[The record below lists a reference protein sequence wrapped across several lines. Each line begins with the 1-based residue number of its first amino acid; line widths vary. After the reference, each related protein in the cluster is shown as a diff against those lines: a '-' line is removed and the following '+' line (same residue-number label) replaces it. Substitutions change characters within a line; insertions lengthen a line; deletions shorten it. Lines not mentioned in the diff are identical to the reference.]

1 MNLLTNPGFEQDW
14 GDEESHDVFTIQ
26 PGGNATKGLIGNIFT
41 PPGWT
46 TWFYHDPGNYD
57 QPEVRDTREPDRV
70 YSGEK
75 AMLLFSFFRKHMGG
89 FLQKVQVEPGKT
101 YRSNAVAHAWSNWHD
116 GPHPDDP
123 KWSEG
128 PGYEHG
134 YLLKG
139 SAPNDEWRNF
149 AFDVGVDPLGGVNP
163 FAESV
168 LWGTSIHIYNEY
180 GLITSPIFTA
190 GDSIATVFLRSTTE
204 WAYKHNDAYWDD
216 AVLIEVDTPCECKGV
231 PRIDY
236 KRVVNVTPD
245 EGKAHEILTKT
256 WPQTIS
262 NSYDDAGLG
271 DLNDK
276 TAVLW
281 DIAGAKH
288 QDYLDFYELHYPGT
302 QVEFKYTDDWIEP
315 SNWDQYLLWQG
326 DPQWGDV
333 TFGPGNCTMKNTACF
348 ITSLAMAQR
357 VYEIDEDAT
366 PLTVDAALTTAG
378 YAQPCNALW
387 SAITEKLG
395 MTIASS
401 TKTQADAHIN
411 AGGVMLIEVLPAEMQ
426 HFVLAVEVL
435 GDDNYLILDPYKN
448 VVAPL
453 KDHYPGWESWRMIAK
468 NEGPGPG
475 PTPSPDNGPQLP
487 HRDSLIGLHLQTRM
501 EGDEAYIRQL
511 GTGVVKCFS
520 FEDAAYFRAVNPDV
534 ITSVRMYTKEQHIGG
549 DPAIAATRYIATF
562 YDALIKHHGSTDYI
576 ESWNETIGSSDR
588 EANKWFAE
596 FHKHF
601 TYGIDALDLHTKACI
616 LNTAVGN
623 PLSAWVIDLIPAA
636 RAAYETGGTI
646 GCHGYWWCNPSVD
659 GIHEMVSW
667 WPYHAGRMLEGWD
680 PVFRA
685 HGIYPNYI
693 IGEAGVVGS
702 SDGYSLN
709 AHAGWRSRH
718 TLKAD
723 WGRYFAQIAHFQAN
737 LREWNALH
745 GNRCLGATIFT
756 SGAPYVGWESFIIA
770 HPEMIAL
777 AAL

>member
-1 MNLLTNPGFEQDW
+1 MK
-14 GDEESHDVFTIQ
+14 I
-26 PGGNATKGLIGNIFT
+26 TKGLGFEGLWRDLGGSYRKRL
-41 PPGWT
+41 PMGWDV
-46 TWFYHDPGNYD
+46 YGD
-57 QPEVRDTREPDRV
+57 PDRIPE
-70 YSGEK
+70 YGC
-75 AMLLFSFFRKHMGG
+75 
-89 FLQKVQVEPGKT
+89 
-101 YRSNAVAHAWSNWHD
+101 
-116 GPHPDDP
+116 PHPDDIHFSHLVRSGNKSIQYGLNWNTHDGGCRYTLDTKAGDLVRFWMYGRYIYDGP
-123 KWSEG
+123 SEDVLPGDTVGDIHMCIGMSSTLDIEDVHWSDEQEIAVEG
-128 PGYEHG
+128 YGGNPRWYRFEVSGYAMGDATVLWLYTNPTWAGFRHSG
-134 YLLKG
+134 
-139 SAPNDEWRNF
+139 PVWD
-149 AFDVGVDPLGGVNP
+149 DGGVEIIRDTVEP
-163 FAESV
+163 PP
-168 LWGTSIHIYNEY
+168 GCQ
-180 GLITSPIFTA
+180 GL
-190 GDSIATVFLRSTTE
+190 
-204 WAYKHNDAYWDD
+204 
-216 AVLIEVDTPCECKGV
+216 

-236 KRVVNVTPD
+236 ERVVNVTPD

-262 NSYDDAGLG
+262 NSYDDAGVG
-271 DLNDK
+271 DLGDK

-281 DIAGAKH
+281 DIPGTQH

-302 QVEFKYTDDWIEP
+302 QVEFKYTDDWVEP
-315 SNWDQYLLWQG
+315 SDWDQYLLWQG
-326 DPQWGDV
+326 DPRWGDV
-333 TFGPGNCTMKNTACF
+333 TFGPGNCTMKNTGCF

-520 FEDAAYFRAVNPDV
+520 FEDAAYFKGVNPDV

-601 TYGIDALDLHTKACI
+601 AYGIDALDLHTKACI

-623 PLSAWVIDLIPAA
+623 PLSAWVVDLIPAA

-659 GIHEMVSW
+659 GVRKMDSW

-680 PVFRA
+680 PIFRA

-723 WGRYFAQIAHFQAN
+723 WGLYLAQIAHFQAN
-737 LREWNALH
+737 LREWNVLH
-745 GNRCLGATIFT
+745 GNRCLGAVLFS
-756 SGAPYVGWESFIIA
+756 SGAPYTNWESFQIRE
-770 HPEMIAL
+770 PEMVAL

>member
-1 MNLLTNPGFEQDW
+1 MNLIKNSSFEGDVESGEWYVHQNGCGKFPTFWRPYWTEERDPDKPWQNARPEYGYPELGDAQWEYRRRSGDKSFGWGADWHTHKGGSYRQISVPNLVGKRVRFSVWGYYLVGGDGSDNPEHPGRVYDCVGIGPSGEQD
-14 GDEESHDVFTIQ
+14 GFT
-26 PGGNATKGLIGNIFT
+26 
-41 PPGWT
+41 
-46 TWFYHDPGNYD
+46 
-57 QPEVRDTREPDRV
+57 DTII
-70 YSGEK
+70 
-75 AMLLFSFFRKHMGG
+75 
-89 FLQKVQVEPGKT
+89 
-101 YRSNAVAHAWSNWHD
+101 
-116 GPHPDDP
+116 
-123 KWSEG
+123 WSE
-128 PGYEHG
+128 PLENVIRGYETKPIWKQHIVETEVHND
-134 YLLKG
+134 LISIFLHT
-139 SAPNDEWRNF
+139 AP
-149 AFDVGVDPLGGVNP
+149 
-163 FAESV
+163 
-168 LWGTSIHIYNEY
+168 
-180 GLITSPIFTA
+180 
-190 GDSIATVFLRSTTE
+190 E
-204 WAYKHNDAYWDD
+204 WAGIRTSGPVWDD
-216 AVLIEVDTPCECKGV
+216 AVLEIMEDSHCRGL

-770 HPEMIAL
+770 HPEMESL
-777 AAL
+777 ATLS